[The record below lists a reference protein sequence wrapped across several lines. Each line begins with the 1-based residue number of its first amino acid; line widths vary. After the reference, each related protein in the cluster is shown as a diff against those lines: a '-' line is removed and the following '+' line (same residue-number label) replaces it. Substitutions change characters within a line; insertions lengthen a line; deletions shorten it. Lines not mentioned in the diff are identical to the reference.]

1 MTAAG
6 HDATFSD
13 LAIKIVTSRQFRHR
27 AGDESPA
34 PRATNASSATQQTA
48 GTR

>member
-13 LAIKIVTSRQFRHR
+13 LAMKIVTSRQFRHR
-27 AGDESPA
+27 AGDGRAAPPA
-34 PRATNASSATQQTA
+34 TTISGSQPTA